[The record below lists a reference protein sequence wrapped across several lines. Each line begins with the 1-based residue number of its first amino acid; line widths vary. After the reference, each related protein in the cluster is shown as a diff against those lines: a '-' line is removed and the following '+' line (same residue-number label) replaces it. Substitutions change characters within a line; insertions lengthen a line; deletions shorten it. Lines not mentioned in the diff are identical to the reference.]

1 MTPFEGY
8 LIPELTRLRIK
19 FTSEEDETNGI
30 TSNTTST
37 AAFVN
42 TERILYQI
50 PSSEVPFERFRVQI
64 AQLVDGLTGPFV
76 PRLESVQVVGEHY
89 YDCAIFVFVGIN
101 NDPSNGLI
109 VNIHDTSNYVN
120 VQKSMESLEAACSLY
135 KSCIFL
141 LQVTQEPILGTA
153 SHVHCI

>member
-1 MTPFEGY
+1 MDCLSSTQCLLYLSIAGDFDVRVVITVDGDVQFFVTPFEGY

-42 TERILYQI
+42 TERIFYEI
-50 PSSEVPFERFRVQI
+50 PSSAVRFQHFRVQV

-76 PRLESVQVVGEHY
+76 PQLESAPLLGEIY
-89 YDCAIFVFVGIN
+89 YD
-101 NDPSNGLI
+101 
-109 VNIHDTSNYVN
+109 Y
-120 VQKSMESLEAACSLY
+120 SMDCKLY
-135 KSCIFL
+135 
-141 LQVTQEPILGTA
+141 E
-153 SHVHCI
+153 